1 MRCSPPEVELILQK
15 TWTGESDFFPWLL
28 LRNWHY
34 LASGWQVCINEWL
47 QVKLAVM
54 SYGVL
59 SYTSLIL
66 LKLPHESGP
75 LGMANWMNV
84 DVYEVLPAG
93 KSVTC
98 VSWRSVS
105 GILSCSSSFSLL
117 LCWFLCIKQPTPP
130 ILMEWS
136 RVGDGASHSA
146 RPGLLVVPGIFVTIQ
161 MAFFDLSGSQ

>member
-1 MRCSPPEVELILQK
+1 MRGRPPEVELILQK

-34 LASGWQVCINEWL
+34 LASGWQVHMNERL

-59 SYTSLIL
+59 SCTSLIL
-66 LKLPHESGP
+66 LKLHHESGP

-84 DVYEVLPAG
+84 DVYEVLLAG

-98 VSWRSVS
+98 ISLRSVS
-105 GILSCSSSFSLL
+105 GILSCSCFFIFLASVLVSGYKTANPSHLHGVVSCRRWSFSFSQAWAVGCPWN
-117 LCWFLCIKQPTPP
+117 LCDCPN
-130 ILMEWS
+130 
-136 RVGDGASHSA
+136 
-146 RPGLLVVPGIFVTIQ
+146 GLLW
-161 MAFFDLSGSQ
+161 S